1 MSTSHSLR
9 FSQLFGGMWR
19 VFRSCYGAVLG
30 WSLLVALLPNILSQF
45 AMKLGL
51 PGSVLLGVL
60 LLIGLLVIAPITA
73 YLKYDVI
80 KRARRKLATNGSAV
94 EPAKSKMYGNV
105 VLISLFAL
113 VLFLPG
119 MILGIAGLPAEVK
132 QLEWAGLTQNQAAA
146 NKMLESLG
154 VKQAEKKDAGKVEGA
169 GEKDLGEKGKTDQ
182 RQAKAVGVALE
193 KMFMP
198 TPAQAVLLILGFL
211 AWVTAALAGLTWIPW
226 AWMALLDPR
235 TEAATAGAALGYARQ
250 LTKSTCSGPV
260 RWSIFGVMVVMQLI
274 VIGSFGLCCIGIIF
288 LGMPL
293 MFAFGPGLYLTMRG
307 E

>member
-1 MSTSHSLR
+1 M
-9 FSQLFGGMWR
+9 
-19 VFRSCYGAVLG
+19 FRSCYGTVLG
-30 WSLLVALLPNILSQF
+30 WSLFVALLPNICSQI
-45 AMKLGL
+45 ALKLGL

-60 LLIGLLVIAPITA
+60 LLVGLLVIAPITA

-113 VLFLPG
+113 ALFLPG
-119 MILGIAGLPAEVK
+119 MVLGIAGLPTEIK
-132 QLEWAGLTQNQAAA
+132 QVEWAGLTQNQAAV
-146 NKMLESLG
+146 KKILESFG
-154 VKQAEKKDAGKVEGA
+154 VKQAEKNDAGKVDGA
-169 GEKDLGEKGKTDQ
+169 GKKDPGEKEKADP
-182 RQAKAVGVALE
+182 RQAQAVGNALK
-193 KMFMP
+193 KMFML
-198 TPAQAVLLILGFL
+198 TPAQAVLLSLGFL
-211 AWVTAALAGLTWIPW
+211 AWVIAALAGLTWLPW

-235 TEAATAGAALGYARQ
+235 TEAATAGAALAYARQ

-260 RWSIFGVMVVMQLI
+260 RWSIFGVMVVTQLI